1 MMAGG
6 DSDGTSRWF
15 AAMKEIFPFFFFFYV
30 FSFVDIDLFEIRR
43 QMRLPLRLFINHFCF
58 VFINDIYLCLKMHC
72 IISEFTSFNY

>member
-6 DSDGTSRWF
+6 DSNGTSRWF
-15 AAMKEIFPFFFFFYV
+15 AAMKEIFLFF

-43 QMRLPLRLFINHFCF
+43 QMRLSLRLFIDHFCF